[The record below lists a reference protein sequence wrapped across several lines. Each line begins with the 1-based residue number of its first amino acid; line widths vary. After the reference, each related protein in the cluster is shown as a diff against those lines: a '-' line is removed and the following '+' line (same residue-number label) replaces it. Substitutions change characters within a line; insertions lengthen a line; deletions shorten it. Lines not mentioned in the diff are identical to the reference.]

1 MSTLPHA
8 LRPWA
13 SILAKFPLEVAL
25 NLGPLVAR
33 LSVALGPLRAPS
45 EREGG
50 EPQGYDGLSRRGSF
64 DRLLVSEWLWAME
77 APDELVRRAAF
88 GELSYL
94 KPSFR
99 QPQRAHRTVML
110 LDAGPDQLGAPRIA
124 HLALLIVMA
133 RRAEAAG
140 ATFAWG
146 VLQADPRRGW
156 FTEVTPATLGAWL
169 NARDTAPPSAERLS
183 AWCEALEL
191 GARTADAWLVGA
203 SRLSRLEGAETLSR
217 IEVSEVLAPE
227 VRQLAV
233 EVHPAARAP
242 RSVLLDLPSPDDSV
256 RLLRDPFRARVA
268 APVKTVQHSRVSGFA
283 FSADG
288 RRLMLFYEGGGVG
301 AMALPNSPR
310 ATLARPQRMMPRSD
324 ETFLGAGWRRQ
335 GGLLVLMRR
344 QGAYAYAFRGQLQHQ
359 SRTRGPK
366 VFPWTLRDTQ
376 AHPPNPARGQPP
388 GRLTT
393 YLDAFNREC
402 VLLSGLDDRLYFFE
416 EDASSRRV
424 VSAQVAQRV
433 IAAAHVKG
441 SSIVVTRDENG
452 GAASCMRL
460 GIVSAKEVRQVRLQ
474 DSRGDTLWF
483 GASHHSGHPD
493 AGLLAVNK
501 IPGMWCLHHRD
512 SVQFVTLRSG
522 LRAVGVGVCPQAKGE
537 AGLLA
542 LDPDQRTFW
551 NVGLQHQFKLA
562 VAAADVVHAEASHAV
577 PVLGWL
583 TTEGELVLYHLEH
596 EAVLCR
602 IHTGGGG

>member
-8 LRPWA
+8 LSPWA
-13 SILAKFPLEVAL
+13 SILAEFPLEVAL

-33 LSVALGPLRAPS
+33 LSVALGPLMAPS

-64 DRLLVSEWLWAME
+64 DRLLVSEWLWALE

-94 KPSFR
+94 KPAFR
-99 QPQRAHRTVML
+99 QPRRAHRTVTL

-133 RRAEAAG
+133 RRAEAVG
-140 ATFAWG
+140 ATFTWG
-146 VLQADPRRGW
+146 VLQADPKRGG
-156 FTEVTPATLGAWL
+156 FMEVTPATLGAWL

-183 AWCEALEL
+183 AWREALGL
-191 GARTADAWLVGA
+191 DARTAEAWLVGS
-203 SRLSRLEGAETLSR
+203 SRLSRLAGAETLSR
-217 IEVSEVLAPE
+217 IDVSEVLAPE

-233 EVHPAARAP
+233 EVRPTARAP
-242 RSVLLDLPSPDDSV
+242 RSVLLDLPSPDACV

-268 APVKTVQHSRVSGFA
+268 APVKTVQRSRVSEFA

-288 RRLMLFYEGGGVG
+288 RRLMLFFDGGGVG
-301 AMALPNSPR
+301 AMALPHSPR
-310 ATLARPQRMMPRSD
+310 ATLARPQRMNPRSD

-335 GGLLVLMRR
+335 GGLLVLMRK
-344 QGAYAYAFRGQLQHQ
+344 ADAYAFRGQLQHQ
-359 SRTRGPK
+359 FRTRGPAA
-366 VFPWTLRDTQ
+366 FPWALRDTQ
-376 AHPPNPARGQPP
+376 AHPPIPAQGQSL

-402 VLLSGLDDRLYFFE
+402 VLLSGLDDTLYFFE
-416 EDASSRRV
+416 EDYGSRRV

-441 SSIVVTRDENG
+441 SSMVVTRG
-452 GAASCMRL
+452 GMEGAGSGARL
-460 GIVSAKEVRQVRLQ
+460 GVVSAKEVRQVPLE
-474 DSRGDTLWF
+474 DSRGGTVWF
-483 GASHHSGHPD
+483 GASPHPGQPD

-501 IPGMWCLHHRD
+501 SPGVWRLHHR
-512 SVQFVTLRSG
+512 SSEPFVTLRPG
-522 LRAVGVGVCPQAKGE
+522 FRAVGVGLCQQARGE

-551 NVGLQHQFKLA
+551 SVGPQHQSKLA
-562 VAAADVVHAEASHAV
+562 VAAANVVHAEVSHAV

-583 TTEGELVLYHLEH
+583 TTEGELVLYHLEQD
-596 EAVLCR
+596 AVLCR
-602 IHTGGGG
+602 LQTGGGV